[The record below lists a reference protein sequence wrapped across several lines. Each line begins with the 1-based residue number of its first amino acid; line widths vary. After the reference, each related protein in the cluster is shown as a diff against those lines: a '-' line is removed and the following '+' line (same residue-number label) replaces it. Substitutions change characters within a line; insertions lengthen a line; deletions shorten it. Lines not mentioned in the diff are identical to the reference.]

1 MTRASFFRLIAGLW
15 AGQATT
21 SGKPGMSPICFA
33 GTSDPNY
40 KCPVPGE
47 TVVTAQLPG
56 ACKPGEERC
65 PLGHCPL
72 GHCQKPRYVVIEGHI
87 VDMPEQEV
95 EHHPAQSWN
104 DVPFNSGGEVIPEWH
119 IPAFDTY
126 KTNLHICAVC
136 GVCYVPPS
144 SK

>member
-1 MTRASFFRLIAGLW
+1 MTRGMFFKLIAGLW
-15 AGQATT
+15 AGQATQST
-21 SGKPGMSPICFA
+21 PIEADSGWCLDAKTLTAKPC
-33 GTSDPNY
+33 
-40 KCPVPGE
+40 
-47 TVVTAQLPG
+47 

-65 PLGHCPL
+65 PLS
-72 GHCQKPRYVVIEGHI
+72 HCQKPRYVVIEGRI
-87 VDMPEQEV
+87 VDVPEQEV